1 MPLGYLK
8 FAELWNSGVH
18 QGDPQRI
25 STVYFPEGTKKP
37 LLIIAPEPVAL
48 ADFVITSQQVGLAIT
63 NSQPTS
69 PPSAQPN
76 PQYNS
81 QRFDERP
88 MREHRTVLTDKKC
101 YTDHKTPYEK
111 YHYTGDSTENLNR
124 NLRKVWVAWCSV
136 LMRLVDVVVFSTL
149 SLCVPLP
156 TPLSSPRM
164 DKTLIWSTISPR
176 SCPIPLPRY
185 LPLPPALLDCPP
197 FTQLFQKML
206 LTGDAPLRLC
216 ASKQDTMNT
225 GVWGLKQ
232 P

>member
-25 STVYFPEGTKKP
+25 STVYFFEGTKKP

-111 YHYTGDSTENLNR
+111 YHYRCHWRLNGKPQQEPEEGLSCLVFR
-124 NLRKVWVAWCSV
+124 AREARRCG
-136 LMRLVDVVVFSTL
+136 RLQYT
-149 SLCVPLP
+149 VPLCAP
-156 TPLSSPRM
+156 TNPPLIAKDGQDVDMKYNQPQE
-164 DKTLIWSTISPR
+164 
-176 SCPIPLPRY
+176 LPNT
-185 LPLPPALLDCPP
+185 PTEVPPPAPS
-197 FTQLFQKML
+197 T
-206 LTGDAPLRLC
+206 A
-216 ASKQDTMNT
+216 
-225 GVWGLKQ
+225 
-232 P
+232 